1 MEEQQNKRFVK
12 KITPKSSHKIICEC
26 GQEVYYGHK
35 AEHTRT
41 IKHLN
46 NMNKNKDD
54 GFDKLKKDNKKLIIR
69 VEELERKIK
78 IVFKNQKTFKDMID
92 DLE

>member
-1 MEEQQNKRFVK
+1 
-12 KITPKSSHKIICEC
+12 
-26 GQEVYYGHK
+26 
-35 AEHTRT
+35 
-41 IKHLN
+41 
-46 NMNKNKDD
+46 MNKNKDD